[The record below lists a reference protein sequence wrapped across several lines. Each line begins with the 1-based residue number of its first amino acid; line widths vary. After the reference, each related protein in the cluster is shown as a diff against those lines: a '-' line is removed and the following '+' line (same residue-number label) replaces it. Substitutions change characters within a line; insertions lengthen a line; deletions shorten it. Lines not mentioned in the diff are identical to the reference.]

1 MNSPETIADNI
12 IYFGTKYNPNR
23 YEVKEHDF
31 SRTQIDDAKADMVDR
46 LLANPKMLWD
56 TISDGGEGD
65 FTYAEAAQFF
75 ELVSRLLT
83 AKTKDEMK
91 ERAEDITALF
101 ARTWDK
107 TAEQMALAYLAENEA
122 EEF

>member
-31 SRTQIDDAKADMVDR
+31 TRTQIDDAKADMVDR
-46 LLANPKMLWD
+46 LLANPKYLMD
-56 TISDGGEGD
+56 TVFNGD
-65 FTYAEAAQFF
+65 KDDFNVPETHQFF
-75 ELVSRLLT
+75 NILAMILSGKR
-83 AKTKDEMK
+83 
-91 ERAEDITALF
+91 EDLSNNLEDMRALF
-101 ARTWDK
+101 SRKYDK
-107 TAEQMALAYLAENEA
+107 TAEQMALAYLAENEV

>member
-12 IYFGTKYNPNR
+12 IYFGTKYNP
-23 YEVKEHDF
+23 
-31 SRTQIDDAKADMVDR
+31 
-46 LLANPKMLWD
+46 PKMLWD

-65 FTYAEAAQFF
+65 FTYDEAAQFF